1 MCPGCIASVALMIS
15 SVMSTGGLT
24 AIVLKV
30 RAKKEAKK
38 FFQSENPKEETW
50 EK

>member
-1 MCPGCIASVALMIS
+1 MCPGCIASVALMIAS
-15 SVMSTGGLT
+15 MMSTGGLT

-30 RAKKEAKK
+30 QAKQEAKK
-38 FFQSENPKEETW
+38 SFQNENPKEETW